1 MRELPVARPSY
12 PDSSVDLKP
21 ADPLAELLGPQQH
34 HQLPDARSSEFF
46 QSFHSAEHG
55 MFTDAW
61 EEANQPVFRPPPPNL
76 LGIQNQPSFAEM
88 DQIFNDNIQRQP
100 SFDGNVVLALSTV

>member
-1 MRELPVARPSY
+1 M
-12 PDSSVDLKP
+12 DLKP

-46 QSFHSAEHG
+46 RSFHSAEHG

-61 EEANQPVFRPPPPNL
+61 EEANQPVFRPPPPPPPPSNL

-100 SFDGNVVLALSTV
+100 SLDGNVVLALFYCLKSLLLVY